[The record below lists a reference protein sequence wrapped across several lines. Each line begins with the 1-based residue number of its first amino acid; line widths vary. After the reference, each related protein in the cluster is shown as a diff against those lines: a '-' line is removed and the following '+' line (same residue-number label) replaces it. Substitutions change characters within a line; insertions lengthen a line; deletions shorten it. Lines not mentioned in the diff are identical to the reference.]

1 MELTG
6 RIALVTG
13 ASRGIG
19 RAVALAFAREGMDVA
34 VNYQSNST
42 AAEAVAAEILAAEQ
56 RAIAVRADVAELDD
70 VQRMAA
76 QVETELGPVDVLVNN
91 AGDCADTEF
100 LTADPEVL
108 ERTLAVHVI
117 GPAHC
122 TRAVLPGMIERGWGR
137 VINISSVAGIRGVAA
152 NTEYCTAKAAVLGFT
167 RSLAARYGRE
177 GVTVNCI
184 APGIIRTD
192 FHKDKPESYWE
203 TVRSQR
209 VPMAREGQAEEVA
222 QAAVFLAGSTYVNG
236 ELIVVDGGLTMRIA

>member
-6 RIALVTG
+6 KTALVTG
-13 ASRGIG
+13 SGRGIG
-19 RAVALAFAREGMDVA
+19 RAVALAFAHEDMDVA

-42 AAEAVAAEILAAEQ
+42 AAEAVVAEILAAGR

-76 QVETELGPVDVLVNN
+76 QVERELGPVDVLVNN
-91 AGDCADTEF
+91 AGGCVDTEF

-122 TRAVLPGMIERGWGR
+122 TRAVLGGMIERGWGR

-152 NTEYCTAKAAVLGFT
+152 NAEYCTAKAAVLGFT

-177 GVTVNCI
+177 GIAVNCI

-192 FHKDKPESYWE
+192 FHREKPESYWE
-203 TVRSQR
+203 TVRDQR

-222 QAAVFLAGSTYVNG
+222 QAAVFLAASTYVNG